1 MLSTEGILDLEFGTA
16 PVGIIS
22 PTLANFTLN
31 GIEEVVDNSIKS
43 LPFFNSVMKTNNLN
57 SGFKLNLAVET
68 VRYSDDFLVT
78 ASSQYL
84 INTFILPQIEK
95 FLKLRGL
102 ELSKDKT
109 QILTVKEGLDF
120 LGYTLKYRE
129 Q

>member
-31 GIEEVVDNSIKS
+31 GLEEVVDNSIKS
-43 LPFFNSVMKTNNLN
+43 LPFFNSVLKTNNLN
-57 SGFKLNLAVET
+57 SGFNLNLAVET
-68 VRYSDDFLVT
+68 VRFSDDFLVT
-78 ASSQYL
+78 ARSQYL
-84 INTFILPQIEK
+84 INTFILPQIEN

>member
-43 LPFFNSVMKTNNLN
+43 LPFFNSVLKTNNLN